1 MASMDL
7 QALRGQTRIEHEATE
22 ALLPLMGPE
31 ITLPVYVDALR
42 SLYRIVEGWE
52 RWAETQAPPECVS
65 VLRDHQ
71 RAFLLRKDLRHFG
84 LAAPPDPLPL
94 EEFVPLLSAASDTA
108 SPNEAAFL
116 GALYVVEGSTL
127 GGQYIARQV
136 ETVLGLVQGEG
147 DAYFLG
153 HGERTGERWREIRG
167 ILEAAPDTW
176 IDGTVA
182 AAKCMF
188 GIYSSVLA
196 DAAGKPGHRNR
207 TPEQTLHGPK

>member
-1 MASMDL
+1 MDL
-7 QALRGQTRIEHEATE
+7 QALRGRTRTEHEATE

-31 ITLPVYVDALR
+31 LTLPVYVDALR

-52 RWAETQAPPECVS
+52 RWAEGQVPPEWES
-65 VLRDHQ
+65 LLRDHQ
-71 RAFLLRKDLRHFG
+71 RGFLLRKDLRHFG
-84 LAAPPDPLPL
+84 VAALPDALPL
-94 EEFVPLLSAASDTA
+94 REFASLLSAAAETA
-108 SPNEAAFL
+108 SPSEAAFL

-127 GGQYIARQV
+127 GGQYIARHV
-136 ETVLGLVQGEG
+136 EAALGLVRGEG

-153 HGERTGERWREIRG
+153 HGERTGERWREIKG
-167 ILEAAPDTW
+167 ILAAAPDTW

-196 DAAGKPGHRNR
+196 KDAGTPGHRNGV
-207 TPEQTLHGPK
+207 PEQALHGPK